1 MRKGCSDILLGS
13 LRNDVVPEVALF
25 VLRWY
30 VRIGCM
36 VTVLEQFSN
45 FPRVRRRSDAQSHRG
60 IVYRHWYATAYM
72 M

>member
-1 MRKGCSDILLGS
+1 VRKGCSDILLGS

-45 FPRVRRRSDAQSHRG
+45 FHVYDAEATPGLIVASFTG
-60 IVYRHWYATAYM
+60 IGMRLHI
-72 M
+72 